1 MVNNCKKI
9 LKLIL
14 GEEEYEE
21 ILTKTAKEYNKG
33 NYSLD
38 DFEIIID
45 SYFVAIL
52 LIGFSKK
59 KIDIDKYVIKLVNK
73 VDINISIKDFC
84 EKYKKYINDIEE
96 YKFELLRNLIK
107 ENETIEIYIGQSK
120 A

>member
-1 MVNNCKKI
+1 MVNSCKKI

-14 GEEEYEE
+14 GEKEYRE
-21 ILTKTAKEYNKG
+21 IITKTAKEYKKD

-38 DFEIIID
+38 DFEIIIE

-59 KIDIDKYVIKLVNK
+59 AIDIDKYVIKLVDK
-73 VDINISIKDFC
+73 VNINISIKDFC
-84 EKYKKYINDIEE
+84 EKYKKYIDDVEE

-107 ENETIEIYIGQSK
+107 ENESIEIYIGQSK

>member
-1 MVNNCKKI
+1 MVNSCKNI

-14 GEEEYEE
+14 GEKEYRE
-21 ILTKTAKEYNKG
+21 IITKTAKEYKKD

-38 DFEIIID
+38 DFEIIIE

-59 KIDIDKYVIKLVNK
+59 AIDIDKYVIKLVDK

-84 EKYKKYINDIEE
+84 EKYKKYIDDVEE

-107 ENETIEIYIGQSK
+107 ENETIEIYIEQSK